1 MDPRRRQLLLRAS
14 QLAGLVAMARAGAAP
29 TGASRATNAAG
40 NGTALYPFSLGVA
53 SGSPLPDSII
63 LWTRILYDPLN
74 AASTPPMAF
83 SMRWEIAE
91 DEGFRLIAASGSAV
105 ATPELAHSV
114 HVDVKGLRPARWY
127 WYRFMLGNVVSPV
140 GRTRT
145 APASGDLPARLK
157 LAAASCQHWEFGYY
171 AAHRHITAAAPDL
184 VAFLGDYI
192 YEWGRYSLQHPQRAV
207 RRDESF
213 TLADYRARYA
223 QYKSD
228 PDLQAAHHAAPWIVT
243 WDDHEVSNDYNPLQD
258 ELLSPDFQ
266 ERRAA
271 AYQAF
276 YEHQPVRLAFTPG
289 MGEVRMYQRYD
300 WGRLARFHV
309 LDTRQYRSIHA
320 CQHKGFGGS
329 SSVYRSACAALAD
342 PGRTMLGMAQEAWL
356 ADGLQSSRASW
367 NILAQ
372 QTLMAQSSQVP
383 LKADGDGRFWTDGWD
398 GYAAGRQRLLDA
410 LQTSHASNPL
420 VLSGD
425 VHTFYAAELAR
436 EATRPL
442 SAANPAVATEFCGT
456 SITSNSRPQERT
468 AQYVAMNPHIKYGR
482 SDRRGF
488 MLLEITPER
497 STVLFQGLDDVKE
510 KASGIST
517 LANFEITAG
526 RAGLA
531 G

>member
-1 MDPRRRQLLLRAS
+1 MDQGRRQLLLRAS
-14 QLAGLVAMARAGAAP
+14 RLAGLAAMAQAGAVPSGIARTTRSGAGGAP
-29 TGASRATNAAG
+29 
-40 NGTALYPFSLGVA
+40 YPFSLGVA

-63 LWTRILYDPLN
+63 LWTRILHDPLN
-74 AASTPPMAF
+74 AASTPPVVLPV
-83 SMRWEIAE
+83 RWEIAE
-91 DEGFRLIAASGSAV
+91 DEAFRRITARGTASAI
-105 ATPELAHSV
+105 PELAHSV
-114 HVDVKGLRPARWY
+114 HVDVKGLQPARWY
-127 WYRFMLGNVVSPV
+127 WYRFMLGDAVSPV
-140 GRTRT
+140 GRTRS
-145 APASGDLPARLK
+145 APAAGELPARLK
-157 LAAASCQHWEFGYY
+157 LAAASCQHWEFGHY
-171 AAHRHITAAAPDL
+171 AAHRHIAAAAPDL

-243 WDDHEVSNDYNPLQD
+243 WDDHEVANDYNPQQD

-266 ERRAA
+266 LRRAA

-276 YEHQPVRLAFTPG
+276 YEHQPVRLAFHPG

-309 LDTRQYRSIHA
+309 LDTRQYRSPQA
-320 CQHKGFGGS
+320 CQNKGRGGS
-329 SSVYRSACAALAD
+329 SSVYRNACAALAD
-342 PGRTMLGMAQEAWL
+342 PRRSMLGMTQEAWL
-356 ADGLQSSRASW
+356 AEGLRGSRAAW
-367 NILAQ
+367 NVIAQ
-372 QTLMAQSSQVP
+372 QTLMAQSSQVA
-383 LKADGDGRFWTDGWD
+383 LKEDGDGRFWTDGWD

-410 LQTSHASNPL
+410 LQSGRAANPL

-436 EATRPL
+436 AATRPL
-442 SAANPAVATEFCGT
+442 STDNPALATEFCGT
-456 SITSNSRPQERT
+456 SVTSSSRPQERT
-468 AQYVAMNPHIKYGR
+468 AQYVAMNPHIRYGR
-482 SDRRGF
+482 SDRRGY
-488 MLLEITPER
+488 MLLEITPQR
-497 STVLFQGLDDVKE
+497 SKVLFQGLDDVKD
-510 KASGIST
+510 KASGIGT
-517 LANFEITAG
+517 LASFEVAAG